1 MLLAGVVAAA
11 RRLAVDPLH
20 RRLLRDADAGLRPV
34 PLHGG
39 LQVAQPDRRL
49 RRHRGRAEDGAVL
62 GRAQPRL
69 AAGVLLPGR
78 RLRRALAALCRAL
91 VRSPFGRA
99 LQAIR
104 ENERRFTS
112 LGRDPRPFKL
122 VVFVIAA
129 VFAGLAG
136 ALFAPFRG
144 FASPEVMFW
153 VFSGQALM
161 MVTMG
166 GIGTL
171 VGPIV
176 GAMVFILI
184 QEILSSYTEHWM
196 IFTGVVF
203 VLIVIFLPG
212 GLVGTA
218 RRLRRARVTA
228 PMLET
233 RGLGRAFGA
242 LQAVAGVELRG
253 AARRAARGHRTERR
267 RQDHAVPPDLGAAGA
282 DRGPRALPRR
292 RRHRARRA
300 RALPAR
306 HLAHVP
312 DHQHLPRAVRA
323 GEHADGRA
331 AQGRGQLP
339 PGRRPRGPRRQRA
352 AGARQ
357 PRVPR
362 PLRPRRRAGVDA
374 AARRSAPARDRD
386 GRRPGAGA
394 AAARRAHPGPLAGRH
409 GRHRR
414 RHPPGRARAEADDHP
429 RRARHGRGL
438 RPRRPDQRAPLRPAH
453 RRGHAGRDPRQRRRA
468 DGLPGGLD

>member
-1 MLLAGVVAAA
+1 MTPARVLGAAALVALAVGPWLLARHQLSLLTDLLIFGLFAMSLDLILGYTGMLSFGHAAYFGLGAYASALVLLEFAQPVPVALLAGMLLAGAVALPVGWLSTRSTGVYFAMLTLAFAQFLYTVAYKWRSLTGGSDGIAGVPKTVLFWGGPSLASSQAFYFLAAA
-11 RRLAVDPLH
+11 CVVVSLV
-20 RRLLRDADAGLRPV
+20 
-34 PLHGG
+34 
-39 LQVAQPDRRL
+39 
-49 RRHRGRAEDGAVL
+49 
-62 GRAQPRL
+62 
-69 AAGVLLPGR
+69 
-78 RLRRALAALCRAL
+78 LCRAL

-171 VGPIV
+171 VGPIL

-218 RRLRRARVTA
+218 RRL
-228 PMLET
+228 
-233 RGLGRAFGA
+233 G
-242 LQAVAGVELRG
+242 
-253 AARRAARGHRTERR
+253 ARG
-267 RQDHAVPPDLGAAGA
+267 
-282 DRGPRALPRR
+282 
-292 RRHRARRA
+292 
-300 RALPAR
+300 
-306 HLAHVP
+306 
-312 DHQHLPRAVRA
+312 
-323 GEHADGRA
+323 
-331 AQGRGQLP
+331 
-339 PGRRPRGPRRQRA
+339 
-352 AGARQ
+352 
-357 PRVPR
+357 
-362 PLRPRRRAGVDA
+362 
-374 AARRSAPARDRD
+374 
-386 GRRPGAGA
+386 
-394 AAARRAHPGPLAGRH
+394 
-409 GRHRR
+409 
-414 RHPPGRARAEADDHP
+414 
-429 RRARHGRGL
+429 
-438 RPRRPDQRAPLRPAH
+438 
-453 RRGHAGRDPRQRRRA
+453 
-468 DGLPGGLD
+468 